1 MNRVRTQPLPTIA
14 LVGRTNVGKSTLFNR
29 IVEAKKALTSDI
41 AGTTRTRNIANYWWR
56 GREIRAIDT
65 GGLTYDDS
73 LPFEKEILEQVER
86 GIKDADVVLFVLDVQ
101 TGILAQERELAR
113 RLRKV
118 GKPVV
123 IAINKVDSVKWR
135 KRSEDENWKAL
146 GFGEPFF
153 VSASSGSG
161 VGDLLD
167 SIHHKLPKEIV
178 IPDEMIEEV
187 KHLAPG
193 EKPEG
198 IVARIAL
205 LGKPNVGK
213 SSLLNSLAGADEVI
227 VSEVA
232 HTTRETFIIDVQHE
246 GKKFQI
252 VDTAGIRR
260 KARVEG
266 GLERMGVSASIHSL
280 DECDVVLLLLDAT
293 EPFSKQEKHLLGL
306 AENKHAGV
314 IIVVNK
320 WDLIEDHGQEYR
332 TEYTNSIRM
341 IYPFLRYAPVAFV
354 SAKTGFRVHQLFEMV
369 EKVAVERAREVEDE
383 VLHGWWKTMV
393 RRHKPVKGTGTNH
406 PSILSFRQIDTNP
419 PHFEVVIRFQS
430 SLHNSYLHFLENG
443 LRESYGFEGT
453 PIVITVRKFK
463 K

>member
-1 MNRVRTQPLPTIA
+1 MNRVRSTYLPTIA

-29 IVEAKKALTSDI
+29 IVESKKALTSDI
-41 AGTTRTRNIANYWWR
+41 AGTTRTRNIAPFWWR
-56 GREIRAIDT
+56 GREVRAVDT
-65 GGLTYDDS
+65 GGLTYDDA

-86 GIKDADVVLFVLDVQ
+86 GIADADVVVFVLDVQ

-123 IAINKVDSVKWR
+123 IAVNKVDSMKWR

-146 GFGEPFF
+146 GFGGPHF

-167 SIHHKLPKEIV
+167 AVYEKLPE
-178 IPDEMIEEV
+178 
-187 KHLAPG
+187 
-193 EKPEG
+193 EKPRKSEDELP
-198 IVARIAL
+198 IEPNDVVARIAL

-213 SSLLNSLAGADEVI
+213 SSLLNALAGANEVI
-227 VSEVA
+227 VSDIA

-252 VDTAGIRR
+252 IDTAGIRR
-260 KARVEG
+260 KAHVEG

-280 DECDVVLLLLDAT
+280 DEADVVLLLLDAT

-306 AENKHAGV
+306 AENKHTGV

-320 WDLIEDHGQEYR
+320 WDLIEDHSQEYR
-332 TEYTNSIRM
+332 TEYINSIRM

-354 SAKTGFRVHQLFEMV
+354 SAKSGFRVHQLFDMV
-369 EKVAVERAREVEDE
+369 EQVAIERRREVDDE
-383 VLHGWWKTMV
+383 TLNGWWKTMV

-406 PSILSFRQIDTNP
+406 PSILSFRQTDTNP
-419 PHFEVVIRFQS
+419 PHFEVVIRFQT